1 MSLHHFLLL
10 YDVAAQQL
18 LDAQDFGE
26 NAEAAA
32 DAYAAAER
40 EHRDGQN
47 IEIVLIGAD
56 SLDTIRQTH
65 SHYFDGAEEDFF
77 ATVVAE

>member
-10 YDVAAQQL
+10 YDVKRQTL
-18 LDAQDFGE
+18 IDAHDLGTDG
-26 NAEAAA
+26 EAAA
-32 DAYAAAER
+32 DAYADAER
-40 EHRDGQN
+40 EHRDEQG

-65 SHYFDGAEEDFF
+65 SHYFDDAEDDFF
-77 ATVVAE
+77 AAVVAE